1 MLSHFLSHCK
11 FIVFAGRW
19 IEELTELG
27 KKYVWVQIFE
37 NKGAIMGCSNP
48 HPHCQIWASSFFP
61 NEPRIKEHY
70 QLEYYKKFRRP
81 LLMDYVVKELEKK
94 VMYCLKLHNWD
105 DNKTTCKLIC
115 LSMANTLFTDMIAS
129 NALKNLHCDKIEDD
143 KLLNI

>member
-1 MLSHFLSHCK
+1 MSSQFLNHCK

-61 NEPRIKEHY
+61 NEPCIKEHY
-70 QLEYYKKFRRP
+70 QLKYYKKYGRP

-94 VMYCLKLHNWD
+94 VMYCSKLH
-105 DNKTTCKLIC
+105 
-115 LSMANTLFTDMIAS
+115 
-129 NALKNLHCDKIEDD
+129 HCTGSF
-143 KLLNI
+143 L

>member
-1 MLSHFLSHCK
+1 MSKNSSSQTLLSVTKEKSLLLMASIFLSHCK

-19 IEELTELG
+19 IEELIELG
-27 KKYVWVQIFE
+27 KKYIWVQIFE

-70 QLEYYKKFRRP
+70 QLEYYKKYRRP

-94 VMYCLKLHNWD
+94 VMNCSKLHN
-105 DNKTTCKLIC
+105 
-115 LSMANTLFTDMIAS
+115 
-129 NALKNLHCDKIEDD
+129 
-143 KLLNI
+143 